1 MPFHIFDNMSNP
13 ALKLEALKRVM
24 SSDDDAQLVKVL
36 SIFQT
41 DKTDFWNEL
50 TNAQKAEVVLSRQQV
65 LEGKV
70 EDWEAVYKR
79 LSK

>member
-1 MPFHIFDNMSNP
+1 MSNP

-36 SIFQT
+36 SIFRREHA
-41 DKTDFWNEL
+41 DFWDEL
-50 TNAQKAEVVLSRQQV
+50 TDSQRAEVELSRQQV
-65 LEGKV
+65 SEGKV